1 MADITIKAAQSGA
14 INAARQSLSVTAK
27 RPGNVNGKASDSGK
41 GRKGAS
47 KPGKDVISV
56 SRDGDTAHAT
66 EKARHKLIEQNKEN
80 IVQVQAKART
90 ERTVNNLYVQIAGEE
105 VADNLT
111 GDATVEMSKVHQ
123 NEPNRYIEALK
134 RELQQEI
141 MEVNNNIGDAEPV
154 SEEAAEVPR
163 EPVMPDTSRLET
175 LAASIDVDVEG
186 TKYEPQI
193 TSFKG
198 YSDQQLRQMY
208 LSGTISRYAYDTEMT
223 SRTEENQ
230 ELSESEQVFREGIV
244 RNISNQGK
252 LERSSEAVQNAF
264 SDETSKTL
272 TGEQRISF
280 FNAANSR
287 QVDKE
292 PEEELQLSI

>member
-1 MADITIKAAQSGA
+1 MADITIKAANSGA
-14 INAARQSLSVTAK
+14 INAARQSVSITANK
-27 RPGNVNGKASDSGK
+27 IGNVKGKASDSGSK
-41 GRKGAS
+41 RKESAKS
-47 KPGKDVISV
+47 RKDLLSV
-56 SRDGDTAHAT
+56 SKDGDTAHASAHA
-66 EKARHKLIEQNKEN
+66 KHKLIEQNKEN
-80 IVQVQAKART
+80 TAAIQAKARA
-90 ERTVNNLYVQIAGEE
+90 EMAVNNLYVQIAGEE
-105 VADNLT
+105 MADNLT
-111 GDATVEMSKVHQ
+111 GDATVEVSKVHQ
-123 NEPNRYIEALK
+123 NKPNRYIEELK
-134 RELQQEI
+134 RELKRDIVEANNDI
-141 MEVNNNIGDAEPV
+141 GSEVQIEPA
-154 SEEAAEVPR
+154 SEVEVPQ
-163 EPVMPDTSRLET
+163 EPIIPDTSRLET
-175 LAASIDVDVEG
+175 LAATIDTEG

-223 SRTEENQ
+223 SRTEENL
-230 ELSESEQVFREGIV
+230 EFSESEQVFREGIV

-272 TGEQRISF
+272 TGEQRMSF